1 MKKYYII
8 ILSVLILSCEDII
21 TPDLPSNEPILVVDA
36 WINNLEKDQVIK
48 LSESQNYLDSSTP
61 IPVVGAS
68 VFVYDENQ
76 NQFNFTEVDDGEYIW
91 SPDSVTKNIGEVGT
105 KFYLSVTLQSDG
117 INILSESQ
125 LNRTSKIDSVNFVR
139 GQVPEGSYYAEFW
152 SREEEGPGDAYW
164 IKSYINGELQT
175 DLQDIITCLDAGA
188 SSEGAI
194 IDGIPF
200 IPPIR
205 RAVTK
210 FDSDDEGNF
219 LSPFMKGDSLY
230 VEIHSVTF
238 EAFDFLNKT
247 AIQINRPGGF
257 SELFAV
263 SLSNVPTNL
272 LVTNISDNSINS
284 NYSVVGFFNVSS
296 VYGMGNT
303 LDEEEIEKIEL
314 YNREW

>member
-1 MKKYYII
+1 MIRKI
-8 ILSVLILSCEDII
+8 ILSVSIILLISCEDII
-21 TPDLPSNEPILVVDA
+21 TPDLPTNEPILVVDA
-36 WINNLEKDQVIK
+36 WINNLEKEQVIN
-48 LSESQNYLDSSTP
+48 LSYTQDYLSSSSP
-61 IPVVGAS
+61 EPAGGAS
-68 VFVYDENQ
+68 VKVW
-76 NQFNFTEVDDGEYIW
+76 DDLGNIFEFSERGVGEYVW
-91 SPDSVTKNIGEVGT
+91 TPDSSQRNIGVVGT
-105 KFYLSVTLQSDG
+105 SYSME
-117 INILSESQ
+117 INYQDKQILSESR

-152 SREEEGPGDAYW
+152 SREEDGPGDAYW
-164 IKSYINGELQT
+164 IKSFKNGQKQVGLG
-175 DLQDIITCLDAGA
+175 DIITCIDAGA
-188 SSEGAI
+188 SSEGAV

-210 FDSDDEGNF
+210 FESDEDNNF
-219 LSPFMKGDSLY
+219 ISPFVKGDSLY

-247 AIQINRPGGF
+247 SIQINRPGGF

-272 LVTNISDNSINS
+272 LVANDTN
-284 NYSVVGFFNVSS
+284 YPVVGFFCVSA
-296 VYGMGNT
+296 VHGLGNT
-303 LDEEEIEKIEL
+303 LDEDEIAKIEL